1 VIDRTAT
8 WDLAAL
14 TVEVARAL
22 SELGYAGTESG
33 RVRDVPDARVI
44 RYYTTLGLLDRPA
57 ELRGRTAYYS
67 ARHLA
72 QLVAIKRLQAR
83 GQSLAEV
90 QAVLAGIDDT
100 ELLRIARDDLKSA
113 TAGAPSQGASATL
126 PSRRARPFWKQAP
139 APPAAS
145 TRAPLAAL
153 EPLVALKLD
162 EGVTLLLSAKR
173 ELGASQIEAIAA
185 ASAPLL
191 SLLQSLGLAGGATNA
206 PEETGGED
214 ESD

>member
-1 VIDRTAT
+1 MIDRSAT
-8 WDLAAL
+8 WDLAEL
-14 TVEVARAL
+14 TAEVARAL

-72 QLVAIKRLQAR
+72 QLVAIKKLQAR

-90 QAVLAGIDDT
+90 QAVLAAIDDT
-100 ELLRIARDDLKSA
+100 ELLRIAHADLKSA
-113 TAGAPSQGASATL
+113 PVTR
-126 PSRRARPFWKQAP
+126 PSRRAAPFWKQAP
-139 APPAAS
+139 TAPARGA
-145 TRAPLAAL
+145 RAPGAAL
-153 EPLVALKLD
+153 EPLLALKLD
-162 EGVTLLLSAKR
+162 ERVTLLLSATR
-173 ELGASQIEAIAA
+173 ELGAEQIEAIAV

-191 SLLQSLGLAGGATNA
+191 SLLATLGLAGGASHA
-206 PEETGGED
+206 PEETGGDD